1 MKLYR
6 TFLRISMIIFYLF
19 LSSSAC
25 RARWASL
32 APGDSPGQVR
42 ARLGEPTRTQD
53 FLLPEAP
60 FFGPQESLTGLI
72 PAGTL
77 VEEWVYVQGNEE
89 QYVWF
94 RCDQG
99 EVGEDCSLI
108 KTASYP
114 VGAVY

>member
-1 MKLYR
+1 
-6 TFLRISMIIFYLF
+6 
-19 LSSSAC
+19 
-25 RARWASL
+25 
-32 APGDSPGQVR
+32 
-42 ARLGEPTRTQD
+42 LGEPTRTQD

-77 VEEWVYVQGNEE
+77 VKEWVYVQGNEE

-94 RCDQG
+94 RCDKG
-99 EVGEDCSLI
+99 GPAVECSLI
-108 KTASYP
+108 KSARYP